1 MTEIYGGQKDAL
13 LKRANI
19 LFKKNLCEPPFHL
32 LSKLTMKKFLPEEIE
47 PGLLAGWDLNI
58 MIKHTR
64 PERPALIINNQ
75 TKLTFSR
82 CGLSVYFKVSD
93 MYTFADS

>member
-1 MTEIYGGQKDAL
+1 MLMTEIYGGQKDAL

-47 PGLLAGWDLNI
+47 PGLLAGWGLNI
-58 MIKHTR
+58 MINPTR
-64 PERPALIINNQ
+64 PERPTLIIIYQ
-75 TKLTFSR
+75 TKLTFVVN
-82 CGLSVYFKVSD
+82 LEWVY
-93 MYTFADS
+93 TP